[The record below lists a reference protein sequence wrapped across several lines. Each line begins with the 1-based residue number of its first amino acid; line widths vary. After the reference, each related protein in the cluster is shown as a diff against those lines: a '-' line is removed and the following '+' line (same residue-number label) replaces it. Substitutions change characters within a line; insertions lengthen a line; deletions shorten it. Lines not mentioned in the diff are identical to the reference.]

1 MYISLQI
8 IITVAEVTNK
18 DSLVNTTHYTGNPY
32 IQLLDVLRQISA
44 CDCSRNVILINNWRL
59 VDAYIICINSCTLSL
74 IPSWIGGV

>member
-44 CDCSRNVILINNWRL
+44 CDCSRNVI
-59 VDAYIICINSCTLSL
+59 
-74 IPSWIGGV
+74 